1 MTYRKYNCTT
11 DTNIILD
18 LHQKVFK
25 ESNILPPPIER
36 LIKMEGTIV
45 EDNNKPIAY
54 LLYSTNISIKRNNNL
69 WLYLEYIGVIPTYR
83 HRGLGRI
90 LIEVFIENL
99 DKNNIPSYLDVEE
112 NSDHT
117 DKLIK
122 WYEKYGYRI
131 TEEQQTSKYE
141 IITMTR
147 MERKTDN
154 LIF

>member
-1 MTYRKYNCTT
+1 MDLTYRKYNCTLDT
-11 DTNIILD
+11 DIILD
-18 LHQKVFK
+18 LHQKVF
-25 ESNILPPPIER
+25 EGSNVLPPPIER
-36 LIKMEGTIV
+36 LMKMEGTIV
-45 EDNNKPIAY
+45 EDNNNPVAY
-54 LLYSTNISIKRNNNL
+54 LLYSKSISIKRNNNL

-83 HRGLGRI
+83 HKGLGRI

-122 WYEKYGYRI
+122 WYEHYGYKI
-131 TEEQQTSKYE
+131 TEQHRTSKYE

-147 MERKTDN
+147 MERKN
-154 LIF
+154 